1 MSRKSFIW
9 VGVFIGSII
18 GGYIPVLLGSSL
30 LSYSSLSGSA
40 VGAIIGFWAG
50 HKISDLI
57 GL

>member
-1 MSRKSFIW
+1 VSRKSSIW

-30 LSYSSLSGSA
+30 LSYSSLFGNA
-40 VGAIIGFWAG
+40 VGAIIGLWAG
-50 HKISDLI
+50 YKISDLI